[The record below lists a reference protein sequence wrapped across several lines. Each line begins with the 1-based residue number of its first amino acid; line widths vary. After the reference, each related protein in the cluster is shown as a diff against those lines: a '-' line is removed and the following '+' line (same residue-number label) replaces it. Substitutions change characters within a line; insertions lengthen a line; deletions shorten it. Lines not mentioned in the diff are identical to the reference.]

1 MTFSMF
7 TIRESF
13 RYINERKMI
22 YLVIETYIEQN
33 IEMLNQKMLACLL
46 RLHHCNVS
54 MLEILLEEIDQ
65 MP

>member
-1 MTFSMF
+1 
-7 TIRESF
+7 
-13 RYINERKMI
+13 MI

-33 IEMLNQKMLACLL
+33 IEMLNQKMPTCLL